1 MQRSS
6 NVDRRM
12 CRLSTMLC
20 VTLIVFMLELIYGY
34 IVNSL
39 ALIADSYHM
48 LSDVVAII
56 IAMISIQ
63 VIDYVDLHCIV
74 SVSI

>member
-1 MQRSS
+1 MQWSC

-12 CRLSTMLC
+12 CRLSTVLC
-20 VTLIVFMLELIYGY
+20 FTLMFFVLELIYGY

-39 ALIADSYHM
+39 ALITDSYHM

-63 VIDYVDLHCIV
+63 VIDYT
-74 SVSI
+74 